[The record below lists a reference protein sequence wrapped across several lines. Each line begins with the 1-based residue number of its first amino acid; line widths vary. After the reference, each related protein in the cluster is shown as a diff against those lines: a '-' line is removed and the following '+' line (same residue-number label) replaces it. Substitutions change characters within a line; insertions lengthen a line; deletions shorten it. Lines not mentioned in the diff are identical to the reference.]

1 VTDRAVERRASF
13 AVAVDA
19 VAHIQRAHLLD
30 LDHLSD
36 RAMTD
41 RAINSGFD
49 MRLVNEADV
58 IRHPM
63 DTVPFDGLII
73 LHRLY

>member
-1 VTDRAVERRASF
+1 MAVN
-13 AVAVDA
+13 A
-19 VAHIQRAHLLD
+19 VAHIQRPHLLD
-30 LDHLSD
+30 LGHLSD
-36 RAMTD
+36 RAMTY

-49 MRLVNEADV
+49 VRLVNEADV